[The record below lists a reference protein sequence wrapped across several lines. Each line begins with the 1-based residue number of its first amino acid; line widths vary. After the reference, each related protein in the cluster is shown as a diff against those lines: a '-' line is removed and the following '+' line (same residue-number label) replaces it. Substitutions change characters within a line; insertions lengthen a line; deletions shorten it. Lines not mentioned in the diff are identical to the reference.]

1 MIWVIGYFVIGLVLL
16 TGSIGFGFASGEF
29 DSSDFTEEV
38 ITMCFGIFAF
48 WPLCILALIG
58 FGMFK
63 GFEYIF
69 TQLFFN
75 EVEEEEE

>member
-16 TGSIGFGFASGEF
+16 TASVGFGFAAGEV
-29 DSSDFTEEV
+29 DSSDFDEDGIMTG
-38 ITMCFGIFAF
+38 FGIFVL
-48 WPLCILALIG
+48 WPLCIVALIG

-63 GFEYIF
+63 MFEYIF